1 MSIRLLNYSEK
12 KGNYLLFMSNLIPL
26 VKWGGKIH
34 PLLDHRLEGM
44 QAALERELVQTT
56 IADLLAEL

>member
-1 MSIRLLNYSEK
+1 M
-12 KGNYLLFMSNLIPL
+12 
-26 VKWGGKIH
+26 H

-44 QAALERELVQTT
+44 QAALERELAQTT